1 MSEQEGIHTEPDAP
15 EVEQPE
21 AVQFTEDAQG
31 KALVDNHDGNLRYV
45 NENDQWYSYNGIY
58 WEAINTLKV
67 IEAARL
73 MNRGTALTLDKG
85 SKLSKQLSTR
95 GFARSVEAFARGDK
109 RCLLGIEE
117 LDKDPWLL
125 GTPGGIIDLQ
135 TGRYIAMGL
144 RPYVTMTTAV
154 APANEANESTCPL
167 FLKFMDEFTCGDA
180 ELKRYLL
187 QYAGYCLTGDMR
199 EQCLIFL
206 FGDGDNGKTVF
217 IQLLRNL
224 LNEYA
229 INAAIDLFVTTSIG
243 KHATGFADLHR
254 RRCVIT
260 NETQEGQTLRLDK
273 IKQITGQDP
282 MRANFMRKDNFEFRP
297 VCKLI
302 MFGNHKPNLPD
313 VGKAVKK
320 RIRMV
325 PCNLRLKEG
334 QMDRDLPAKLLA
346 EGPGILRAIID
357 GCLDWQKHGLVT
369 PECVDEQTENYFSAQ
384 DVRKQWFEEC
394 CVSDANAKV
403 SSSEIWQSWAT
414 WAEHRKFRIGTDV
427 ELSDWLEGIGFKKKD
442 HVRMSDGKRPRGWEG
457 LALRGEQMGIPNFG
471 PEPPPH
477 KDYPHTH

>member
-1 MSEQEGIHTEPDAP
+1 MSEQEGFHTEADAP
-15 EVEQPE
+15 EVAQSE
-21 AVQFTEDAQG
+21 AVELTEDAQA
-31 KALVDNHDGNLRYV
+31 KAFIDNTDDNLRYV
-45 NENDQWYSYNGIY
+45 EENDQWYVHRPENNC
-58 WEAINTLKV
+58 WEV
-67 IEAARL
+67 ISRLTIIELARL
-73 MNRGTALTLDKG
+73 MNRGTALMIDKETLKR
-85 SKLSKQLSTR
+85 QLSTSW
-95 GFARSVEAFARGDK
+95 FAQSVERLSRGDK
-109 RCLLGIEE
+109 RCLLPIEE

-125 GTPGGIIDLQ
+125 GTPGGIIDLR

-144 RPYVTMTTAV
+144 RSYVTMMTAV
-154 APANEANESTCPL
+154 APANVADKSTCLL

-206 FGDGDNGKTVF
+206 FGDGDNGKTVL

-224 LNEYA
+224 LNDYA
-229 INAAIDLFVTTSIG
+229 LNSAVDLFVTTSIG

-260 NETQEGQTLRLDK
+260 NETQEGQTLRMDK

-334 QMDRDLPAKLLA
+334 QMDRDLPAKLMN
-346 EGPGILRAIID
+346 EGPGILRAMID

-369 PECVDEQTENYFSAQ
+369 PACVEEQTENYFQCA
-384 DVRKQWFEEC
+384 
-394 CVSDANAKV
+394 
-403 SSSEIWQSWAT
+403 
-414 WAEHRKFRIGTDV
+414 GY
-427 ELSDWLEGIGFKKKD
+427 
-442 HVRMSDGKRPRGWEG
+442 
-457 LALRGEQMGIPNFG
+457 
-471 PEPPPH
+471 PP
-477 KDYPHTH
+477 TMV

>member
-1 MSEQEGIHTEPDAP
+1 MSEQEGFHTEPDAP
-15 EVEQPE
+15 EIEHPK
-21 AVQFTEDAQG
+21 AVKLTEDAQA
-31 KALVDNHDGNLRYV
+31 KAFVDVHDDNLRYV
-45 NENDQWYSYNGIY
+45 EEIDQWYRHNSNNNCWEGISRL
-58 WEAINTLKV
+58 AI

-73 MNRGTALTLDKG
+73 MNRGTAIALDQEPLRK
-85 SKLSKQLSTR
+85 KLSSR
-95 GFARSVEAFARGDK
+95 SFAQSVEGFSRGDE
-109 RCLLGIEE
+109 RCLLSIEE

-154 APANEANESTCPL
+154 APANEANDSTCPL
-167 FLKFMDEFTCGDA
+167 FLKFMNEFTCGDK
-180 ELKRYLL
+180 ELQRYLL
-187 QYAGYCLTGDMR
+187 QYGGYCLTGDMR

-224 LNEYA
+224 LNDYA
-229 INAAIDLFVTTSIG
+229 LNAAIDLFVTTSIG

-297 VCKLI
+297 VCKFI

-334 QMDRDLPAKLLA
+334 QMDRDLPAKLMM
-346 EGPGILRAIID
+346 EGPGILRAMID
-357 GCLDWQKHGLVT
+357 GCLDWQKHGLMT
-369 PECVDEQTENYFSAQ
+369 PECVEEQTDSYFSAQ

-403 SSSEIWQSWAT
+403 SSSDVWQSWTT
-414 WAEHRKFRIGTDV
+414 WAEHRKCRVGTDV
-427 ELSDWLEGIGFKKKD
+427 ELSDWLESCGFKKKD
-442 HVRMSDGKRPRGWEG
+442 HVRMSDGRRPRGWEG
-457 LALRGEQMGIPNFG
+457 LALRGEQMGIPDFG
-471 PEPPPH
+471 AGAPSSQRLSL
-477 KDYPHTH
+477 

>member
-1 MSEQEGIHTEPDAP
+1 MSEQDGIHIEPDAP

-31 KALVDNHDGNLRYV
+31 KAFVDNHDGNLRYV
-45 NENDQWYSYNGIY
+45 NENDQWYNYNGIY

-73 MNRGTALTLDKG
+73 MNRGTAIALDRN

-95 GFARSVEAFARGDK
+95 GFARNVESFARGDE
-109 RCLLGIEE
+109 RCLLSIEE

-125 GTPGGIIDLQ
+125 GTPGGIVDLQ

-144 RPYVTMTTAV
+144 RPYVTMMTAV
-154 APANEANESTCPL
+154 APADVADEKSCPL
-167 FLKFMDEFTCGDA
+167 FLKFMDEFTCGDT

-187 QYAGYCLTGDMR
+187 AYAGYCLTGDMR

-206 FGDGDNGKTVF
+206 SGDGDNGKTVF

-224 LNEYA
+224 LKDYA

-282 MRANFMRKDNFEFRP
+282 MRANFMRQNNFEFRP
-297 VCKLI
+297 VCKLV

-325 PCNLRLKEG
+325 PCNLRLQEG

-346 EGPGILRAIID
+346 EGPGILRALVD
-357 GCLDWQKHGLVT
+357 GCLDWQRHGLVT
-369 PECVDEQTENYFSAQ
+369 PQCVEEQTESYFSAQ
-384 DVRKQWFEEC
+384 DIR
-394 CVSDANAKV
+394 
-403 SSSEIWQSWAT
+403 
-414 WAEHRKFRIGTDV
+414 
-427 ELSDWLEGIGFKKKD
+427 
-442 HVRMSDGKRPRGWEG
+442 
-457 LALRGEQMGIPNFG
+457 EQ
-471 PEPPPH
+471 
-477 KDYPHTH
+477 